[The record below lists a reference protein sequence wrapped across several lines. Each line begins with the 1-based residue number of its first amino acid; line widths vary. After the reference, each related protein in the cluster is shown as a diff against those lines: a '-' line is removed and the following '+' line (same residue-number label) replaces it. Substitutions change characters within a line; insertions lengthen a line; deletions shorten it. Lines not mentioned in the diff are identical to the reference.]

1 MKFYLE
7 IDPMFVTLLVLV
19 PIIKPFPFITF
30 AVLVLTEDGEMT
42 WITGTAFFPFVE
54 EATEEEELVGK
65 IFKGLDVAEMVITFG
80 VELPMEFMLFIDAA
94 LAKSDPVRLLKA
106 GTVVSCIAGAETGI
120 WVIAVGTRKM
130 IPLLNFVK
138 VFYTNTC
145 IIQF

>member
-1 MKFYLE
+1 
-7 IDPMFVTLLVLV
+7 
-19 PIIKPFPFITF
+19 
-30 AVLVLTEDGEMT
+30 
-42 WITGTAFFPFVE
+42 
-54 EATEEEELVGK
+54 
-65 IFKGLDVAEMVITFG
+65 MVITFG

-130 IPLLNFVK
+130 IPLLNVVK

-145 IIQF
+145 IIKFYYEH